1 MQFLTVFAVLT
12 FIFHITSALPYTAQP
27 FLDLGIL
34 PICAQR
40 CTPLLET
47 ASRCVPPNAYLGTG
61 NHTAYVD
68 CFCRNEWLRSLNNV
82 GEMCG
87 ISCSHEDETLV
98 ERYYGSLCGVSSPYW
113 TLSPIVSPTSTPT
126 LPTSSFQAKSTVS
139 VPSTASSTYV
149 ATVASATSLTAL
161 PPTGTTSSDVE
172 GPSKHV
178 GAPQSWGQKHWKVV
192 VAGVLIPFAV
202 LSVVMALAALYA
214 WYTRVLF
221 RRRQRPMTSEERK
234 RKEDRLMQERLEQ
247 MGLIPLQT
255 VTKSTQHRTRFE
267 IDGHVGTI
275 SVPAQPPLYCLTR
288 CTVKAG
294 LGPHS
299 DLPGLGQ
306 GPAIP
311 AIAAH
316 LSQSYR
322 RSLLV
327 HQPPSFDYHRI
338 T

>member
-47 ASRCVPPNAYLGTG
+47 ASRCVPPNAYLGT
-61 NHTAYVD
+61 
-68 CFCRNEWLRSLNNV
+68 
-82 GEMCG
+82 
-87 ISCSHEDETLV
+87 
-98 ERYYGSLCGVSSPYW
+98 
-113 TLSPIVSPTSTPT
+113 VSPTSTPT